1 MDRNKFYRIREEL
14 HRHPELSGQEKH
26 TIQYIRQVLQEFQ
39 PSRIHPLEKGHGLV
53 AEYSFPGEGPTLLF
67 RADIDA
73 VAIAEKSPLPY
84 CSENPGV
91 AHKCGH
97 DGHTTMLLM
106 LAGLLHEHPLERGRI
121 LLLFQPAEENGQG
134 AQLVLQDPWFRQQKI
149 DRAFALHNL
158 PGYPFS
164 TIVCRTGSFTCS
176 VISCTITFTGKTAH
190 AAEPEKAVSPT
201 APLLHILHLSESWNR
216 GTLKNPDYFRTT
228 LIELHIGEEAY
239 GVAAGSGLIRLTLRA
254 ASEKILQKHRQ
265 QLEQF
270 VQQTIDSHPA
280 LLCSIEWTE
289 PFAANENDPESVT
302 WIQEAAQSNGLV
314 YEETDHPFA
323 WGEDFGLFTQHIPG
337 AMFGL
342 GAGISTP
349 ALHTPDYDFPNNILQ
364 NGARMFYELALITQ
378 LSE

>member
-1 MDRNKFYRIREEL
+1 
-14 HRHPELSGQEKH
+14 
-26 TIQYIRQVLQEFQ
+26 
-39 PSRIHPLEKGHGLV
+39 
-53 AEYSFPGEGPTLLF
+53 
-67 RADIDA
+67 
-73 VAIAEKSPLPY
+73 
-84 CSENPGV
+84 
-91 AHKCGH
+91 
-97 DGHTTMLLM
+97 MLLM

-302 WIQEAAQSNGLV
+302 WIQEAAKSNGLV

>member
-53 AEYSFPGEGPTLLF
+53 AEYSFPGEGLTLLF

-149 DRAFALHNL
+149 DRAFG
-158 PGYPFS
+158 P
-164 TIVCRTGSFTCS
+164 
-176 VISCTITFTGKTAH
+176 
-190 AAEPEKAVSPT
+190 
-201 APLLHILHLSESWNR
+201 
-216 GTLKNPDYFRTT
+216 
-228 LIELHIGEEAY
+228 
-239 GVAAGSGLIRLTLRA
+239 
-254 ASEKILQKHRQ
+254 
-265 QLEQF
+265 
-270 VQQTIDSHPA
+270 
-280 LLCSIEWTE
+280 
-289 PFAANENDPESVT
+289 
-302 WIQEAAQSNGLV
+302 AQSSRLSV
-314 YEETDHPFA
+314 FYDCLPDRQFY
-323 WGEDFGLFTQHIPG
+323 L
-337 AMFGL
+337 L
-342 GAGISTP
+342 GHQLYHYLHRKNSTCRR
-349 ALHTPDYDFPNNILQ
+349 T
-364 NGARMFYELALITQ
+364 
-378 LSE
+378 

>member
-265 QLEQF
+265 QLEPL
-270 VQQTIDSHPA
+270 IPIRPYDAP
-280 LLCSIEWTE
+280 
-289 PFAANENDPESVT
+289 
-302 WIQEAAQSNGLV
+302 SNGQNLLR
-314 YEETDHPFA
+314 P
-323 WGEDFGLFTQHIPG
+323 
-337 AMFGL
+337 MKM
-342 GAGISTP
+342 
-349 ALHTPDYDFPNNILQ
+349 IL
-364 NGARMFYELALITQ
+364 NP
-378 LSE
+378 

>member
-1 MDRNKFYRIREEL
+1 M
-14 HRHPELSGQEKH
+14 
-26 TIQYIRQVLQEFQ
+26 
-39 PSRIHPLEKGHGLV
+39 

-190 AAEPEKAVSPT
+190 AAEPEKAVSPDRTFT
-201 APLLHILHLSESWNR
+201 AYPASKRKLESR
-216 GTLKNPDYFRTT
+216 DLEKSGLFPYDTHRTSYRRRS
-228 LIELHIGEEAY
+228 Y

-270 VQQTIDSHPA
+270 VQQTIDSHPP
-280 LLCSIEWTE
+280 LRCSIEWTE

-314 YEETDHPFA
+314 YEETDHPLP
-323 WGEDFGLFTQHIPG
+323 GEKISGLFTQHIPG

-342 GAGISTP
+342 GAGISTRP
-349 ALHTPDYDFPNNILQ
+349 SILRITIFLTTFCQMEPDVFTN
-364 NGARMFYELALITQ
+364 
-378 LSE
+378 